1 MKRVRT
7 LLVLLLCTALSL
19 ALGSCVTAGSGSSQ
33 KVRLYEGQIRA
44 INIDKCG
51 LKPGTCEGSITLA
64 IADGGQE
71 VTLAIKPQTW
81 LKRGDQFVTIDQ
93 LGVGNYV
100 KVEAVQLSGQLLLRW
115 LYVF

>member
-1 MKRVRT
+1 MKRVRA

-19 ALGSCVTAGSGSSQ
+19 ALGSYVTAGTGSSQ

-44 INIDKCG
+44 ITIDKCG

-64 IADGGQE
+64 IADSGQA

-81 LKRGDQFVTIDQ
+81 LKRGDEFVTIDQ
-93 LGVGNYV
+93 LAVGNDV
-100 KVEAVQLSGQLLLRW
+100 KVQAVQLPGQQVLHW
-115 LYVF
+115 LYLF